1 MSGLTMSRPLTFMEQ
16 LLMIILTNHIMNN
29 KQFLAELSKRC
40 NLSVTETEKNAEA
53 LINVME
59 SIWHDGDSVNLSGF
73 GLLGVRKKKERVSVS
88 PSTGVKMLVPPKLV
102 LTYKPSLVLKEKVN
116 TKNYGEEV

>member
-1 MSGLTMSRPLTFMEQ
+1 MEQ

-40 NLSVTETEKNAEA
+40 NLSVTETEKNTEA

-102 LTYKPSLVLKEKVN
+102 LTYKPSPVLKDKVN
-116 TKNYGEEV
+116 SKNYGEEV